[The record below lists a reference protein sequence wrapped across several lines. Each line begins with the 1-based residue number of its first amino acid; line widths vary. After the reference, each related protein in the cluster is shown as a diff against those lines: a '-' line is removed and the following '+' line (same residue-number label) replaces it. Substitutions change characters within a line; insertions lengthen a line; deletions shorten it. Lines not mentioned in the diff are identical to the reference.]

1 MGKRKQDNWQKLL
14 DDVAS
19 DDGLPVRESGSWAE
33 DKLFYWHYY
42 LSITTSAM
50 VGKPAWSGGVVYVD
64 LFAGPGI
71 CVERKTGRRFPGSP
85 LIAANTAKPFTKILL
100 CDKDSTTADAC
111 RRRMEMSPAR
121 ERYDLFEGDCN
132 ELIDDIVKQIP
143 GRSLVL
149 AFLDPTGLHL
159 HFETVK
165 KLAGRGATDLLILFP
180 DAVDIIRNDKAYYFE
195 QPESNLDLVLG
206 KDSDWRNKIAALES
220 TDASRRRKL
229 YADIYKSQLENH
241 CGYRFFEEEVITD
254 ASHRPLYRLI
264 YATKH
269 ETGQQFWVKS
279 VQKDS
284 RGQGR
289 LF

>member
-1 MGKRKQDNWQKLL
+1 MAEPGMNCQYSLDGDYVGKRKQDNWQKLL

-132 ELIDDIVKQIP
+132 ELIDDVVKQIP

-180 DAVDIIRNDKAYYFE
+180 DAVDIIRNFSTHSYAATGLSRAMNSEY
-195 QPESNLDLVLG
+195 SNKSFAAGLEYLTLAIKTADLRWL
-206 KDSDWRNKIAALES
+206 
-220 TDASRRRKL
+220 
-229 YADIYKSQLENH
+229 
-241 CGYRFFEEEVITD
+241 
-254 ASHRPLYRLI
+254 
-264 YATKH
+264 
-269 ETGQQFWVKS
+269 
-279 VQKDS
+279 
-284 RGQGR
+284 
-289 LF
+289 